1 MLIYLVLA
9 VIASTL
15 MALGLLMMKSRAEA
29 LPDARG
35 TGIVRGVLAWFR
47 DPVWLGGTG
56 VQTVGW
62 VMYVIAVSQA
72 PVSMVA
78 VMMQGGIALF
88 VIFSVVVLGERA
100 RPAEWAGIVAIVVGM
115 ILLSISLSAGASQ
128 GAMNDRTVIALSIVL
143 AIGAATAFMSP
154 RLAQGG
160 TAQAIGSGIAFGLAG
175 LFTKAMTDAF
185 EASSLDLEIGVIAMG
200 VITNPWVYATI
211 VANLAGMVMLQNSF
225 HQARG
230 IITMPLSSALSNLV
244 PIAGG
249 MLAFGERLPTDPIAA
264 AMRVAAFVLTI
275 AASTVLAASQEEKT
289 ESDAVALKNAGAAS

>member
-15 MALGLLMMKSRAEA
+15 MALGLLMMKSRAES

-35 TGIVRGVLAWFR
+35 SKVVSGVLEWLR
-47 DPVWLGGTG
+47 DPIWATGMG
-56 VQTVGW
+56 VQIAGW
-62 VMYVIAVSQA
+62 VMYVTAVSQA

-100 RPAEWAGIVAIVVGM
+100 RPAEWAGIVAIVAGM
-115 ILLSISLSAGASQ
+115 ILLSMSLSAGTSQ
-128 GAMNDRTVIALSIVL
+128 GAINDRTVVILSMVL
-143 AIGAATAFMSP
+143 AIVAATSFTRP
-154 RLAQGG
+154 RLARGG

-175 LFTKAMTDAF
+175 LYTKAMTDAF
-185 EASSLDLEIGVIAMG
+185 AASSGDFAMR
-200 VITNPWVYATI
+200 VVANPWVYAMI
-211 VANLAGMVMLQNSF
+211 AANLSGMVMLQNSF

-249 MLAFGERLPTDPIAA
+249 MLAFGERLPSDPLAA
-264 AMRVAAFVLTI
+264 AMRIGAFVLTI
-275 AASTVLAASQEEKT
+275 AASTTLAIAEEEKAAS
-289 ESDAVALKNAGAAS
+289 ESVALKDASLAS

>member
-1 MLIYLVLA
+1 
-9 VIASTL
+9 
-15 MALGLLMMKSRAEA
+15 
-29 LPDARG
+29 
-35 TGIVRGVLAWFR
+35 
-47 DPVWLGGTG
+47 
-56 VQTVGW
+56 
-62 VMYVIAVSQA
+62 
-72 PVSMVA
+72 MVA

-115 ILLSISLSAGASQ
+115 ILLSLSLSAGASQ
-128 GAMNDRTVIALSIVL
+128 GAMNDLTVIVLSMVL
-143 AIGAATAFMSP
+143 AIVAAASFTRP

-185 EASSLDLEIGVIAMG
+185 EASSADLAMRVVG
-200 VITNPWVYATI
+200 NPWVYAT
-211 VANLAGMVMLQNSF
+211 VAANLTGMVMLQNSF

-249 MLAFGERLPTDPIAA
+249 MLAFGERLPNDPIAA

-275 AASTVLAASQEEKT
+275 AASTTLAASQEEKPT
-289 ESDAVALKNAGAAS
+289 SESVTLKNANLAS